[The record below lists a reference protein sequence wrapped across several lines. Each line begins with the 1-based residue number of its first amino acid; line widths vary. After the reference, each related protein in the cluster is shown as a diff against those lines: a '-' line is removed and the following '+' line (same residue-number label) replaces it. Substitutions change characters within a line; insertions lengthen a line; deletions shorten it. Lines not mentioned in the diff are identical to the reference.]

1 MIAVI
6 FPATNDQSKI
16 TRITVARGS
25 SHEAN
30 HCAGRY
36 GDVRDRR
43 LCGHRIGD
51 SQCRLTEVFIDP
63 PPRGLDWCAH
73 DATVCRP
80 GSGPRLRSNRSTPLK
95 APLQVVVSG
104 DALPGLIWRGMQ
116 RIIPLLHARLMDR
129 CVRRSLE
136 AQLAWMH
143 RVHPQR
149 RTRQARPAPY
159 LNHKGGRR

>member
-1 MIAVI
+1 MPALMIAVI

-95 APLQVVVSG
+95 ALASCRKRRCTTGSDMARYAANKSAASRPMNGSVCPPLAGGAAGVDVSG
-104 DALPGLIWRGMQ
+104 TSSKKNATGTPSTLPK
-116 RIIPLLHARLMDR
+116 
-129 CVRRSLE
+129 S
-136 AQLAWMH
+136 
-143 RVHPQR
+143 
-149 RTRQARPAPY
+149 
-159 LNHKGGRR
+159 

>member
-1 MIAVI
+1 MCQCSVLNAGINDAVI

-63 PPRGLDWCAH
+63 PPRGLEWCAH

-104 DALPGLIWRGMQ
+104 DAPPSASSRAREPGYAHNRE
-116 RIIPLLHARLMDR
+116 
-129 CVRRSLE
+129 RRSAE
-136 AQLAWMH
+136 
-143 RVHPQR
+143 
-149 RTRQARPAPY
+149 Y
-159 LNHKGGRR
+159 LRSSAILMVNGRCLQ

>member
-1 MIAVI
+1 MPALMIAVI

-63 PPRGLDWCAH
+63 R
-73 DATVCRP
+73 
-80 GSGPRLRSNRSTPLK
+80 PRLVRTRRD
-95 APLQVVVSG
+95 G
-104 DALPGLIWRGMQ
+104 LPPWERAAVAVEPFDPTESAFASCRKRRRTTGSDM
-116 RIIPLLHARLMDR
+116 ARYAANNSAASR
-129 CVRRSLE
+129 RRSLE

>member
-63 PPRGLDWCAH
+63 R
-73 DATVCRP
+73 
-80 GSGPRLRSNRSTPLK
+80 PRLVRTRRD
-95 APLQVVVSG
+95 G
-104 DALPGLIWRGMQ
+104 LPPWERAAVAVEPFDPTESAFASC
-116 RIIPLLHARLMDR
+116 RKR
-129 CVRRSLE
+129 
-136 AQLAWMH
+136 
-143 RVHPQR
+143 R
-149 RTRQARPAPY
+149 RTTGSDMARYAANNSAASRPINGSLCPPLA
-159 LNHKGGRR
+159 GGAAGVDASGTSSKKNATGTPSTLPKS